1 MLTMTF
7 VAPIIAAAAAATPV
21 PSANRRRRLS
31 RRRHQRHRRG
41 ATRRVRDEQGGGGQ
55 RTSVTIH
62 RPSHAA
68 AGCWARRY
76 RSLLEK
82 TSKTK
87 FSSPTSCS
95 TGHTRPASSSCVSS
109 SEPSSSADD
118 VPSRPDWAQRT
129 SLPDGAFHC
138 FALHPRRK
146 WSMKNHRNY
155 WRTHK
160 TIHPFF
166 HCSRS
171 TSSSRL
177 QLQCGCGWNEG
188 SRISYLGWG
197 GQRRRGAPGYVVL
210 HRRQPVGASCS
221 VWHGRGTSG
230 GMGKVEVKGV
240 GTVGSTT
247 LLAWWS
253 GLHAWGQASVFLVC
267 AGESMEY
274 SRYSLI
280 YLVRIECTHESWSHL
295 MAVSL
300 GAAAPRFRKDFPAHS
315 FLVSSAAA

>member
-1 MLTMTF
+1 MMLTMTF

-95 TGHTRPASSSCVSS
+95 TGHTLPASSSCVSS

-129 SLPDGAFHC
+129 SLRDGAFHC

-210 HRRQPVGASCS
+210 HRRQPVGASWFGTAAERPVEWES
-221 VWHGRGTSG
+221 GSERGRDRREHNLAGL
-230 GMGKVEVKGV
+230 VE
-240 GTVGSTT
+240 
-247 LLAWWS
+247 W
-253 GLHAWGQASVFLVC
+253 
-267 AGESMEY
+267 
-274 SRYSLI
+274 
-280 YLVRIECTHESWSHL
+280 
-295 MAVSL
+295 
-300 GAAAPRFRKDFPAHS
+300 APRVGPGQCISRMRWGKYGIQQIFADIPRPYRVYARILEPS
-315 FLVSSAAA
+315 NGGEPRCSCT